1 MNTILKKRYL
11 VVSILEKGEFTM
23 IVVTKED
30 ALKGLKKF
38 KRLAKQD
45 HLVSQLTSEP
55 EFWSQQAEGRR
66 KTYTKLM
73 ELIIEHGVDYAY
85 RYALADYANLPFA
98 FEGDRGKPDIIG
110 NRQAL
115 EMFFT
120 ILGVEYSG
128 KRQQYN
134 AGDIAMNAQP

>member
-1 MNTILKKRYL
+1 
-11 VVSILEKGEFTM
+11 M

-66 KTYTKLM
+66 TTYTKLM
-73 ELIIEHGVDYAY
+73 ELITEHGVDYAY
-85 RYALADYANLPFA
+85 RYALTDYANLPFV
-98 FEGDRGKPDIIG
+98 FENVREKPEVIG

-120 ILGVEYSG
+120 ILGVKYPG
-128 KRQQYN
+128 KSQQYK